1 MKADRKRV
9 PGFYW
14 VRFEGE
20 VIVAEW
26 TDGTGCE
33 GNDGKRHWHI
43 PGSDGCFYDRE
54 VCELLSGRIQRV
66 QGEEMKREATA

>member
-1 MKADRKRV
+1 MKGDRKRV

-26 TDGTGCE
+26 TDGSGCE
-33 GNDGKRHWHI
+33 GNDGKPHWHI

-66 QGEEMKREATA
+66 QGEEIKREATA